1 MSTEAKL
8 AQMLSEMNESK
19 RGGDAGKLV
28 CETECTMARIRSYS
42 DFLYILRVKPLQT
55 VCYYGAGA
63 FLLLTLSALWC
74 REWLLAVIFAVIFI
88 ILATLPHNMRIQYFN
103 RRADEMEQ
111 SYGKVINAEFGGED
125 ITLKIPPLRTLRS
138 WMKTGNLPPAAPC
151 SPRTTPKQPRYRSP
165 MPACRLP
172 WNVHTAFTSS
182 PWTKKSARSIRL
194 SATKLS
200 FYAVRPWNC
209 AICWQKNA
217 ENDLKSKQKRA
228 DKNRT
233 AAVNAKRVKVLLL
246 SPSQRVYKG

>member
-1 MSTEAKL
+1 MSFTKKKKELLMSTEAKL

-88 ILATLPHNMRIQYFN
+88 ILATLPYNMRIQYFN

-125 ITLKIPPLRTLRS
+125 ITLKITPASPHTTELDENGESTSRRTLLPADNAETTEISLPYARVS
-138 WMKTGNLPPAAPC
+138 LAVECSHSFYIFPVDEKKRALDTVICDKTQFLCG
-151 SPRTTPKQPRYRSP
+151 TPMELRDMLAKKCGKR
-165 MPACRLP
+165 
-172 WNVHTAFTSS
+172 FKIK
-182 PWTKKSARSIRL
+182 TKKS
-194 SATKLS
+194 
-200 FYAVRPWNC
+200 
-209 AICWQKNA
+209 
-217 ENDLKSKQKRA
+217 
-228 DKNRT
+228 
-233 AAVNAKRVKVLLL
+233 
-246 SPSQRVYKG
+246 